1 MLDEHMINGASDALA
16 RFGIKVADM
25 PPPEMAPAAA
35 GGVFDKI
42 KSFGRGQ
49 VDAAKALFGNLRAGF
64 GGASPHAL
72 PAGAEG
78 PVPSAGTHRGMAVGN
93 LKTLAPSLLAGGAL
107 YMLHR
112 RKKQQQEQAAQ
123 QQAMM
128 QQGGGYPPM

>member
-1 MLDEHMINGASDALA
+1 MLDEHMLTGATDALA

-25 PPPEMAPAAA
+25 PGAEVAPAAA
-35 GGVFDKI
+35 GGIFDKL

-49 VDAAKALFGNLRAGF
+49 LDAGKALMGNLRGGL

-72 PAGAEG
+72 PAGMEG
-78 PVPSAGTHRGMAVGN
+78 PVPDAAAHRGMAVGN

-123 QQAMM
+123 QAMM
-128 QQGGGYPPM
+128 QQQGGYPPM

>member
-1 MLDEHMINGASDALA
+1 MLDQHMLSGGIDALA

-25 PPPEMAPAAA
+25 PGAEVAPAAA
-35 GGVFDKI
+35 GGIFDKL

-49 VDAAKALFGNLRAGF
+49 LDAGKALVGNLRAGM

-72 PAGAEG
+72 PAGIQG
-78 PVPSAGTHRGMAVGN
+78 PVPDAGAHRGMAVGN
-93 LKTLAPSLLAGGAL
+93 LKTLAPSLLAGGAM

-112 RKKQQQEQAAQ
+112 QKKQRQEQAQ

-128 QQGGGYPPM
+128 QSGGGYPPM